1 MRALHRRVAIAI
13 LVASS
18 AATFASPGRTQP
30 AGPAV
35 PSADAVKEAENHF
48 RRGVALYKDGD
59 AAGALVEFKRTYEL
73 APNFHILFNLGQTYF
88 QLQHYADA
96 LRTLQEFLAEGGTQI
111 GPDRRASVEADILQ
125 LQARVGQVDV
135 KVSPDGATI
144 FVDDELLGTAPL
156 ALPVVVSVGRRK
168 FTATK
173 PGLPPQERFL
183 EVASGDHA
191 TLSID
196 LAPGPAAAPAL
207 APASSTSLAPGI
219 VPASALA
226 STPMPAPAPE
236 PARPGPWIA
245 WGMTGVLG
253 AATVV
258 TGILTLA
265 AKSDLSNQL
274 DTFPG
279 NPGAI
284 DDARTRTKTM
294 GIVTD
299 VLLGASVVAAGVA
312 IYVTVAGHARHADAA
327 LAIGPSG
334 IHLGGHF

>member
-1 MRALHRRVAIAI
+1 MRPLHRRVAVAI
-13 LVASS
+13 LVVSS
-18 AATFASPGRTQP
+18 AATFSSPGRTQP
-30 AGPAV
+30 AGPAA

-59 AAGALVEFKRTYEL
+59 ATGALVEFKRTYEL

-96 LRTLQEFLAEGGTQI
+96 LRTLQEFLAEGGTEI
-111 GPDRRASVEADILQ
+111 APDRRASVEADIQQ
-125 LQARVGQVDV
+125 LLARVGQVDV
-135 KVSPDGATI
+135 KVSPDGAAI
-144 FVDDELLGTAPL
+144 FVDDEPLGTSPL

-168 FTATK
+168 FSATK
-173 PGLPPQERFL
+173 AGLPPQERFL

-191 TLSID
+191 TLSFD
-196 LAPGPAAAPAL
+196 LAPSPAPAL
-207 APASSTSLAPGI
+207 APSPSLAPA
-219 VPASALA
+219 VAPAPALA
-226 STPMPAPAPE
+226 STPVPAPAPE
-236 PARPGPWIA
+236 PTRAGPWIA
-245 WGMTGVLG
+245 WGVTGALG

-265 AKSDLSNQL
+265 AKSDLSSQL

-284 DDARTRTKTM
+284 DDERTRTKTM

-299 VLLGASVVAAGVA
+299 VLLGAAVVAAGVA

-327 LAIGPSG
+327 LALGPSG
-334 IHLGGHF
+334 IQLGGHF

>member
-1 MRALHRRVAIAI
+1 MNSLHRRVACAI

-18 AATFASPGRTQP
+18 AATFSSPGWTQP
-30 AGPAV
+30 ANPTGAAA

-48 RRGVALYKDGD
+48 RRGVALYKEGD
-59 AAGALVEFKRTYEL
+59 ATGALVEFKRTYEL

-111 GPDRRASVEADILQ
+111 APERRASVEADIQQ

-144 FVDDELLGTAPL
+144 FVDDELLGTSPL

-168 FTATK
+168 FSVTK

-191 TLSID
+191 TLSFD
-196 LAPGPAAAPAL
+196 LAPSPAPVL
-207 APASSTSLAPGI
+207 APSPSV
-219 VPASALA
+219 VPAVAPALA
-226 STPMPAPAPE
+226 STPVPAPAPE
-236 PARPGPWIA
+236 PTRAGPWIA
-245 WGMTGVLG
+245 WGVTGALG

-258 TGILTLA
+258 TGVLTLV
-265 AKSDLSNQL
+265 AKSDLSSQL
-274 DTFPG
+274 DAFPG
-279 NPGAI
+279 NAGAI
-284 DDARTRTKTM
+284 DDERTRTKTM

-299 VLLGASVVAAGVA
+299 VLLGAAVVAAGVA
-312 IYVTVAGHARHADAA
+312 IYVTVAGHARHVDAA
-327 LAIGPSG
+327 LALGPSG
-334 IHLGGHF
+334 LAFGGQF

>member
-1 MRALHRRVAIAI
+1 MKSLHRRVAVAI
-13 LVASS
+13 LVTASV
-18 AATFASPGRTQP
+18 ATFSSPGRTQP
-30 AGPAV
+30 AGSAGPVA
-35 PSADAVKEAENHF
+35 PSADAVKEAESHF

-96 LRTLQEFLAEGGTQI
+96 LRTLQEFLSEGGTQI
-111 GPDRRASVEADILQ
+111 APDRRASVEADIQQ
-125 LQARVGQVDV
+125 LQARVGQVDL
-135 KVSPDGATI
+135 KVSPDGAAI
-144 FVDDELLGTAPL
+144 FVDDEPLGTSPL

-168 FTATK
+168 FSATK

-191 TLSID
+191 TLSLD
-196 LAPGPAAAPAL
+196 LAPSPAPAL
-207 APASSTSLAPGI
+207 ASSPSPA
-219 VPASALA
+219 VASAPPLA
-226 STPMPAPAPE
+226 STPALASAPE
-236 PARPGPWIA
+236 PARAGPWVA
-245 WGMTGVLG
+245 WGVTAALG

-258 TGILTLA
+258 TGVLTLA

-279 NPGAI
+279 SPGAI

-312 IYVTVAGHARHADAA
+312 IYVTVAGHAHHADAA
-327 LAIGPSG
+327 LAFGPSG
-334 IHLGGHF
+334 IQLGGHF

>member
-1 MRALHRRVAIAI
+1 MTSLLRRVALAI

-18 AATFASPGRTQP
+18 AAAFSSPGRAQP
-30 AGPAV
+30 AAPAA
-35 PSADAVKEAENHF
+35 PSADAVKEAESHF

-59 AAGALVEFKRTYEL
+59 PTGALVEFKRTYEL

-96 LRTLQEFLAEGGTQI
+96 LRTLQEFLTEGGAQI
-111 GPDRRASVEADILQ
+111 APDRRAAVEADIQQ
-125 LQARVGQVDV
+125 LEARVGQVDV

-144 FVDDELLGTAPL
+144 FVDDEPLGTSPL

-168 FTATK
+168 FSAVK

-183 EVASGDHA
+183 EIASGDHA
-191 TLSID
+191 TLSLD
-196 LAPGPAAAPAL
+196 LAPSPAPPVAPA
-207 APASSTSLAPGI
+207 P
-219 VPASALA
+219 ALA
-226 STPMPAPAPE
+226 STPLPAPALASTPL
-236 PARPGPWIA
+236 PAAGAESAPAGPWIA
-245 WGMTGVLG
+245 WGVAGALG

-258 TGILTLA
+258 TGVLTLA

-279 NPGAI
+279 NRGAI
-284 DDARTRTKTM
+284 DDERTRTKTM

-299 VLLGASVVAAGVA
+299 VLLGATVVAAGVA
-312 IYVTVAGHARHADAA
+312 IYVTVAGHAHHADAV
-327 LAIGPSG
+327 LAFGPSG
-334 IHLGGHF
+334 IRLGGHF

>member
-1 MRALHRRVAIAI
+1 MNSLHRRVACAI

-18 AATFASPGRTQP
+18 AATFSCPGWTQP
-30 AGPAV
+30 ANPTGAAP

-111 GPDRRASVEADILQ
+111 APERRASVEADIQQ

-135 KVSPDGATI
+135 KVSPDGAAI
-144 FVDDELLGTAPL
+144 FVDDEPLGTSPL
-156 ALPVVVSVGRRK
+156 ALPVVISVGRRK
-168 FTATK
+168 FSVTK

-191 TLSID
+191 TLAFD
-196 LAPGPAAAPAL
+196 LAPSPAPAPAL
-207 APASSTSLAPGI
+207 VPSSSVAPAVAP
-219 VPASALA
+219 ALA
-226 STPMPAPAPE
+226 STPVSAPAPE
-236 PARPGPWIA
+236 PTRAGPWIA
-245 WGMTGVLG
+245 WGVTGALG
-253 AATVV
+253 AATIV
-258 TGILTLA
+258 TGVLTLV

-274 DTFPG
+274 DAFPG
-279 NPGAI
+279 NAGAI

-299 VLLGASVVAAGVA
+299 VLLGAAVVAAGVA
-312 IYVTVAGHARHADAA
+312 IYVTVAGHAHHVDAA
-327 LAIGPSG
+327 LALGPSG
-334 IHLGGHF
+334 LHFGGHF